1 MMVSSRVKKC
11 NWVYKIIFK
20 KGKCMKQQSAL
31 QQSITLYICKKLNME
46 LVWDLLRVKIVAVW
60 VGNEFSG
67 INIMST

>member
-31 QQSITLYICKKLNME
+31 QQSITL
-46 LVWDLLRVKIVAVW
+46 
-60 VGNEFSG
+60 
-67 INIMST
+67 